1 MCYCNRRIIRGMVT
15 AVDSMV
21 ANLTLALQAKG
32 MWDNTIFI
40 LLGDNGAPNNNA
52 GWNTVFKGMKF
63 SHWEGRYGLLISVA
77 PCPSAHVYQG
87 LITLRHT

>member
-1 MCYCNRRIIRGMVT
+1 MQVDPAFLTPYPEDSGHKCTSTPDTCSGRGYGTANGGCGCNLMCYCNRRIIRGMVT

-40 LLGDNGAPNNNA
+40 LLGE
-52 GWNTVFKGMKF
+52 WNEV
-63 SHWEGRYGLLISVA
+63 
-77 PCPSAHVYQG
+77 
-87 LITLRHT
+87 